1 MSTCFVCS
9 YFLGPRVIYTAEKKT
24 YHRACLHNARPFHMH
39 FPCLLK
45 VHVFV
50 ILVTVFSLLK
60 SCMLCPTSR
69 RCSCFL
75 CLPLCCLSPSLFN
88 EALSNFM
95 LPSWNN
101 QHVIWQSTCS
111 LSFSLYS
118 FVWDEKMFNFRAS
131 GDNCTHQDVP
141 YIYSKG
147 IEFAGTLALLEGLY
161 MSKEANLIRFYNL
174 IGFSGLVFFDG
185 VAVTF

>member
-1 MSTCFVCS
+1 
-9 YFLGPRVIYTAEKKT
+9 
-24 YHRACLHNARPFHMH
+24 
-39 FPCLLK
+39 
-45 VHVFV
+45 
-50 ILVTVFSLLK
+50 
-60 SCMLCPTSR
+60 
-69 RCSCFL
+69 
-75 CLPLCCLSPSLFN
+75 
-88 EALSNFM
+88 
-95 LPSWNN
+95 
-101 QHVIWQSTCS
+101 
-111 LSFSLYS
+111 
-118 FVWDEKMFNFRAS
+118 MFNFRAS